1 MKVKIIN
8 KTEFDLPKYATL
20 GSAGMDLRA
29 NLKKENEV
37 YSITLQPLEQAM
49 IPTGIFIQL
58 PPPIIEPKTKQGW
71 GYEAQIRPRS
81 GLAAKHKLTITNAPG
96 TIDSDYINE
105 IHIIIM
111 NLSDTPYTINHGDRI
126 AQMIISRYEIV
137 EWEEVDTLE
146 ETDRKGGFGHTG
158 Y

>member
-8 KTEFDLPKYATL
+8 KTEFDLPNYATL

-29 NLKKENEV
+29 NLVDTK
-37 YSITLQPLEQAM
+37 SISLNPNEQAV
-49 IPTGIFIQL
+49 IPTGIYIQL

-81 GLAAKHKLTITNAPG
+81 GLAAKHKITITNSPG
-96 TIDSDYINE
+96 TIDSDYRAECCVIL
-105 IHIIIM
+105 M
-111 NLSDTPYTINHGDRI
+111 NLSDTPYTIKHGDRI
-126 AQMIISRYEIV
+126 AQMIINRYEII

-146 ETDRKGGFGHTG
+146 ETERKGGFGHTG